1 MIQFFEPLSDPLVS
15 DIQIVQQIGGVDL
28 RLAAATGSVP
38 GDLQGTEDNVNGI
51 EAPESII
58 GRPDDVFALHR
69 ASSAYD
75 AVVASAGASS
85 PESPSGEPAAS

>member
-1 MIQFFEPLSDPLVS
+1 MIQVFEALSEPLAS

-28 RLAAATGSVP
+28 RLAAASGSVP

-51 EAPESII
+51 DSPEAII

-69 ASSAYD
+69 ASSAYE
-75 AVVASAGASS
+75 AVAATAAAPSA
-85 PESPSGEPAAS
+85 ESPSGEPAAS